1 MIGRGLVNEGR
12 QLKGET
18 EMKEGRGSAGRR
30 RTRPRR
36 AHACQPLSDPRDTV
50 AAPPAHHCVRHRHVA
65 SAIDAVALL
74 VHCVLALRL
83 LRRPS
88 PNFLARHLEVPARL
102 ISFLLPASRGLPTF
116 LFELTPQKRAPQY
129 LSPCVTHVELEL
141 DASPLAP
148 RSGPH
153 VLLDTLLFIVA
164 FDLLSYGTFPFL
176 SFVLDRPPLLFAPLS
191 SS

>member
-1 MIGRGLVNEGR
+1 MRVSLCLIHVIPSRRHRPTTACATDTSLQPSTR
-12 QLKGET
+12 SPSSSIASSP
-18 EMKEGRGSAGRR
+18 SA
-30 RTRPRR
+30 
-36 AHACQPLSDPRDTV
+36 SS
-50 AAPPAHHCVRHRHVA
+50 AAPRPISSLATLKFPLA
-65 SAIDAVALL
+65 SS
-74 VHCVLALRL
+74 
-83 LRRPS
+83 RPYC
-88 PNFLARHLEVPARL
+88 R
-102 ISFLLPASRGLPTF
+102 ASRGLPTF